1 VLQNLGISNVQLWM
15 ETEGGAGRKRKGG
28 LPKGLTKK
36 QTAQVVTGGDVP
48 RRSLPKRSLPK
59 RKAASQPKV
68 YVDESDGDGDGAEE
82 EDDDDA
88 FGFDHKDDDEDDLSN
103 D

>member
-1 VLQNLGISNVQLWM
+1 M
-15 ETEGGAGRKRKGG
+15 ETEGGAGRKKKGG
-28 LPKGLTKK
+28 LPKGLPKK
-36 QTAQVVTGGDVP
+36 KTAQVVTAGDLP
-48 RRSLPKRSLPK
+48 RRSLPK

-68 YVDESDGDGDGAEE
+68 YVDESDGDGDAAEE

-88 FGFDHKDDDEDDLSN
+88 FGFDHEDHDEDDLSN